1 MSASPNG
8 RGCAG
13 AGAHRRPRRGSSAG
27 RFRRQQ
33 PVRRGASGERTAARW
48 GVGGARGR
56 VMATQATWS
65 EGKDR
70 GRRRGSAGRWLRGGA
85 PWRRSGEG
93 GEASER
99 RAAAGAPR
107 GRGKERGGS
116 EAHGGGRRARPRRGS
131 RGRGR
136 GREGRGAC
144 LHRGVGVRGQRAR
157 GRPGKTGE
165 EEGEEA
171 FGGDGAFR
179 RVAWFRRGEG
189 RGRRCLAMAA
199 AGRRASRASCEEGG

>member
-1 MSASPNG
+1 MGPGVQWHRGQTGRVNGRVSASPNG

-99 RAAAGAPR
+99 RAAAGAPQ
-107 GRGKERGGS
+107 GRGKERGG
-116 EAHGGGRRARPRRGS
+116 AR
-131 RGRGR
+131 
-136 GREGRGAC
+136 
-144 LHRGVGVRGQRAR
+144 L
-157 GRPGKTGE
+157 GE
-165 EEGEEA
+165 WA
-171 FGGDGAFR
+171 GDGVEER
-179 RVAWFRRGEG
+179 RR
-189 RGRRCLAMAA
+189 
-199 AGRRASRASCEEGG
+199 EETPMFGKFSKSPLI